1 MPPSEEKFMNKEVI
15 TIVSGLPRSGTSTMM
30 NMLEAGGMDV
40 LIDNIRKSDED
51 NPKGYYE
58 FEKVKKIEK
67 DSSWLEDARGK
78 AIKIISVLVRF
89 LPRRYRYNIIFM
101 LRNMQEILDSQ
112 RQMLIRRGEF
122 ANAISDEEMERLFLK
137 DLEMV
142 KEGLD
147 KQPNMNVIYI
157 SYNQLLTDP
166 SKYCKE
172 IMHFLGINLDID
184 NMIKV
189 IDNTLYRQRR

>member
-1 MPPSEEKFMNKEVI
+1 MNKEVI

-142 KEGLD
+142 KEWLD

>member
-1 MPPSEEKFMNKEVI
+1 
-15 TIVSGLPRSGTSTMM
+15 
-30 NMLEAGGMDV
+30 
-40 LIDNIRKSDED
+40 
-51 NPKGYYE
+51 
-58 FEKVKKIEK
+58 
-67 DSSWLEDARGK
+67 
-78 AIKIISVLVRF
+78 
-89 LPRRYRYNIIFM
+89 
-101 LRNMQEILDSQ
+101 MQEILDSQ

-142 KEGLD
+142 KEWLD